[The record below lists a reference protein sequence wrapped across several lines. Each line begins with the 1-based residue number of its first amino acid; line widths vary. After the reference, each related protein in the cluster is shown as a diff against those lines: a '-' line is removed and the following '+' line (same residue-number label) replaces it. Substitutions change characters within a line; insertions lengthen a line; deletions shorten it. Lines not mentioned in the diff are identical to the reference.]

1 MLTFAPIR
9 VTVALTTS
17 APRAAVWQ
25 ALEHVPRW
33 PQVLTELSEAV
44 TAPAGSLAP
53 GTIITT
59 RGQPG
64 RNVIDMNYRV
74 LAAEPLRRLV
84 LASRAQGFRA
94 QTEYVLED
102 ADGGTQVNL
111 SAEVTAE
118 RVLGRLSAALWR
130 DQHARHVAASLRRR
144 AQAMLTLAEKL
155 ATSDPTRRD

>member
-1 MLTFAPIR
+1 MLTLAPIR

-59 RGQPG
+59 RAQPG

-94 QTEYVLED
+94 QTAYVLED
-102 ADGGTQVNL
+102 ADSGTQV
-111 SAEVTAE
+111 T
-118 RVLGRLSAALWR
+118 LGRLSAALWR
-130 DQHARHVAASLRRR
+130 DQHERHVAASLRRR
-144 AQAMLTLAEKL
+144 GQAMLTLAEKL
-155 ATSDPTRRD
+155 EASDPTMPG